1 MWQQALKND
10 FDENLLDDEQG
21 ESEQEMIMEDNNDE
35 EFEVNS
41 AEERAALE
49 KQKKEDL
56 ENYKR

>member
-21 ESEQEMIMEDNNDE
+21 ESEHEMIMEDNNDE